1 MTISYQNI
9 INLGVPDFN
18 KCLVKFSTSQF
29 FEAVMTVMY
38 IHGCDF
44 ASNNL
49 SAWCERKVMAEV
61 VKATIPTS
69 KRKTMRGKSPGATAL
84 TKVATLKC
92 MPF

>member
-1 MTISYQNI
+1 M
-9 INLGVPDFN
+9 
-18 KCLVKFSTSQF
+18 
-29 FEAVMTVMY
+29 MVMY

-49 SAWCERKVMAEV
+49 SAWCEQKVSSFNIAITIFFLHKLFSPQVLVVVMAEV

-69 KRKTMRGKSPGATAL
+69 KRETMRGKNPGATAL